1 MTSQS
6 FLAAIFAMFAASAAA
21 SEPEIIR
28 IGLVRADHA
37 PGCYGAAS
45 LEDEAAVYAQH
56 LESRFSSAV
65 ELCFSSDGTWEAGE
79 PLDLAWGARE
89 MLASLEDGFRPIL
102 TARRPDG
109 LGRVPMVFFTVSDHS
124 GRSMADIGQNSLA
137 VNTRDPLPINVDM
150 PLEVL
155 SDFGIVRDTVEL
167 VETPGPE
174 DTVAAVRSGAA
185 MFGALEVSS
194 WARTCNVYVQDQV
207 GCDDMHVIANV
218 RPRAE
223 EGMVIRNDAS
233 KELRYRMIGVHA
245 YLHLQSPESFRWL
258 VGDDAPE
265 LEPTEA
271 EAFQIGRLAQQ

>member
-102 TARRPDG
+102 TARRADG

-137 VNTRDPLPINVDM
+137 T
-150 PLEVL
+150 LEQPRRLDNHPFAKMVFHANA
-155 SDFGIVRDTVEL
+155 DVMVQL
-167 VETPGPE
+167 VERQHIVARHVDQILADERLLNRLRE
-174 DTVAAVRSGAA
+174 DRVP
-185 MFGALEVSS
+185 L
-194 WARTCNVYVQDQV
+194 
-207 GCDDMHVIANV
+207 
-218 RPRAE
+218 
-223 EGMVIRNDAS
+223 
-233 KELRYRMIGVHA
+233 
-245 YLHLQSPESFRWL
+245 
-258 VGDDAPE
+258 
-265 LEPTEA
+265 
-271 EAFQIGRLAQQ
+271 